1 MQENVD
7 FRSWLLDNIR
17 SDCKKWANDRQWLEV
32 VRNIWADTSLPAIRH
47 ILDGG
52 ALLLATDDRRDWFAS
67 YALSRFY
74 ISSKPRPILPI
85 FSLNSLLPYCNKISS
100 DTCCRKTTSY

>member
-1 MQENVD
+1 MVLD

-17 SDCKKWANDRQWLEV
+17 NDCKKWTNDRLWLEV
-32 VRNIWADTSLPAIRH
+32 ARNVWADTSLPVIKH

-52 ALLLATDDRRDWFAS
+52 ALLLATDERRDWFIS

-74 ISSKPRPILPI
+74 DLSKPRPILPI
-85 FSLNSLLPYCNKISS
+85 FSLKSLFPAHFVLRS
-100 DTCCRKTTSY
+100 